1 METIISLFKNRIVQG
16 ITIVLIVVAALVIR
30 KVVTPTFAENLQYL
44 CGGQAQVEFESKV
57 VSRNIAF
64 DALRV
69 STPAV
74 GIDVENAKKLVVNLC
89 EQAKLLDEEMKLR
102 LAIDADAD
110 TDDIEKAMANI
121 RQRFNNLVDD
131 QVAMYIE
138 RQEILDLY
146 KVVVT
151 LPKYNK
157 AQNQALKACES
168 ALEKGEWQ
176 KAKSECENAQ
186 KLAVPPTPVP
196 SPTAITTP
204 VILPPT
210 QQPTPVQ

>member
-44 CGGQAQVEFESKV
+44 TGGEAQVKFDSEVLSK
-57 VSRNIAF
+57 NIAY
-64 DALRV
+64 DSLRAG
-69 STPAV
+69 TPATA
-74 GIDVENAKKLVVNLC
+74 IDVQNAKDLVENFAA
-89 EQAKLLDEEMKLR
+89 QAKLLDEEKR
-102 LAIDADAD
+102 LLLAADPESDTRDIDR
-110 TDDIEKAMANI
+110 AMANLRNRYETFI
-121 RQRFNNLVDD
+121 D
-131 QVAMYIE
+131 QQVKMYAY

-146 KVVVT
+146 KVVAG
-151 LPKYNK
+151 LPKYSKEQNK
-157 AQNQALKACES
+157 ALKACEA
-168 ALEKGEWQ
+168 ALEKGNWEE
-176 KAKSECENAQ
+176 AKSQCETAQ

-210 QQPTPVQ
+210 PQTPVQ

>member
-1 METIISLFKNRIVQG
+1 M
-16 ITIVLIVVAALVIR
+16 
-30 KVVTPTFAENLQYL
+30 TPSFAENLQYL

-176 KAKSECENAQ
+176 EAKTQCEKAEN
-186 KLAVPPTPVP
+186 LAVPPTPVP
-196 SPTAITTP
+196 SPTPLPSVAPNTTP
-204 VILPPT
+204 VTPPT
-210 QQPTPVQ
+210 QMPTPGL